1 MADASDSEPG
11 AKGATRPPGGSGGSG
26 RGRGGGRKE
35 DRIASQLRQVYDEAL
50 RDPIPE
56 DMLKLLDQLDAPAER
71 RK

>member
-1 MADASDSEPG
+1 MSDGSDSEPG
-11 AKGATRPPGGSGGSG
+11 TKGVTRPLGGTGGG
-26 RGRGGGRKE
+26 RRGGRKE

-56 DMLKLLDQLDAPAER
+56 DMLKLLDQLDAAPEK